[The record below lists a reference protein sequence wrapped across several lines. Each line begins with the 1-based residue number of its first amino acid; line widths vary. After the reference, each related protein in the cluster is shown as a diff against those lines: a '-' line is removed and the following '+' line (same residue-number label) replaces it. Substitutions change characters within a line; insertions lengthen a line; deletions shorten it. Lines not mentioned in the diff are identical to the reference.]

1 MNKLNKYN
9 NFILESEFESIINDL
24 FKIFEQY
31 DEGPVTF
38 EWDLT
43 KIDNSVLG
51 RLKTFLSKLSK
62 EKVKEYFYK
71 FLDKIRILPE
81 RNRKTLMINYAG
93 IFLLFVSLSYLTNDK
108 SDKSDKKLEPVVKE
122 FVKVNKESDFK
133 ESQKVVAL
141 AEGEY
146 SDDKKDK
153 GNWIDFKMGDKVLKR
168 FVGSKYGISAP
179 ILKEYL
185 GRTPKKDDMLNLSY
199 DTALEIYKSKFWDT
213 QNLKKFCNQSV
224 ANIVY
229 DGCVNQGIAGIKSV
243 LRKVLSNKG
252 IKISDDDNPLDSKYI
267 KKINALDQQEI
278 FDSIKEYRKNRYKV
292 ASTFDTHGAGWLDR
306 LKKIQFEE

>member
-1 MNKLNKYN
+1 MRLNKYN
-9 NFILESEFESIINDL
+9 NFLIESEFDSIIDDI
-24 FKIFEQY
+24 FKIFENY
-31 DEGPVTF
+31 DESPVTF

-62 EKVKEYFYK
+62 EKVKEYFYR

-81 RNRKTLMINYAG
+81 RTRKTLMINYAG
-93 IFLLFVSLSYLTNDK
+93 VFLLFVSLTYLTQENKVDNK
-108 SDKSDKKLEPVVKE
+108 VIPVVKE

-141 AEGEY
+141 AEGDY
-146 SDDKKDK
+146 SNDRKDK
-153 GNWIDFKMGDKVLKR
+153 GNWIDFKMGNKILKR
-168 FVGSKYGISAP
+168 FIGSKYGISAP

-185 GRTPKKDDMLNLSY
+185 KRTPRKEDMLNLSY
-199 DTALEIYKSKFWDT
+199 DTALKIYKSKFWDT

-229 DGCVNQGIAGIKSV
+229 DGCVNQGVAGIKSV
-243 LRKVLSNKG
+243 LRKVLLNKG
-252 IKISDDDNPLDSKYI
+252 IKISENDNPLDSKYI
-267 KKINALDQQEI
+267 KKINALNQQEI
-278 FDSIKEYRKNRYKV
+278 FDSIKKYRKSRYHK
-292 ASTFDTHGAGWLDR
+292 ASTFDTHGEGWLNR
-306 LKKIQFEE
+306 LQKIEFEE

>member
-1 MNKLNKYN
+1 MRLNKYN
-9 NFILESEFESIINDL
+9 NFLLESEFDSIIDDI
-24 FKIFEQY
+24 FKIFENY
-31 DEGPVTF
+31 DESPVTF

-71 FLDKIRILPE
+71 FLDKIKILPE
-81 RNRKTLMINYAG
+81 RSRKTLMINYAG
-93 IFLLFVSLSYLTNDK
+93 IFLLFVSLTYLTQENKVDNAVT
-108 SDKSDKKLEPVVKE
+108 PVVKE
-122 FVKVNKESDFK
+122 FVKVTQESDFK

-141 AEGEY
+141 AEGDY

-153 GNWIDFKMGDKVLKR
+153 GNWIDFKMGNKVLKR
-168 FVGSKYGISAP
+168 FIGSKYGISAP

-185 GRTPKKDDMLNLSY
+185 GRTPKKNDMLNLSY
-199 DTALEIYKSKFWDT
+199 NTALQIYKSKFWDT

-229 DGCVNQGIAGIKSV
+229 DGCVNQGVAGIKSV

-252 IKISDDDNPLDSKYI
+252 IKISENDNPLDSKYI
-267 KKINALDQQEI
+267 KKINALNQQEI
-278 FDSIKEYRKNRYKV
+278 FDSIKKYRKSRYQV
-292 ASTFDTHGAGWLDR
+292 ASTFDTHGEGWLNR
-306 LKKIQFEE
+306 LQKIEFEE

>member
-31 DEGPVTF
+31 DESPVTF

-81 RNRKTLMINYAG
+81 RTRKTLMINYSS
-93 IFLLFVSLSYLTNDK
+93 IFLLFVSLTYLTQENKVDNAVA
-108 SDKSDKKLEPVVKE
+108 PVVKE
-122 FVKVNKESDFK
+122 FVKVTQESDFK

-141 AEGEY
+141 AEGDY
-146 SDDKKDK
+146 SSDKKDK
-153 GNWIDFKMGDKVLKR
+153 GNWIDFKMGNKVLKR
-168 FVGSKYGISAP
+168 FIGSKYGISAP

-185 GRTPKKDDMLNLSY
+185 KRTPRKDDMLNLSY
-199 DTALEIYKSKFWDT
+199 DTALQIYKNKFWDT

-292 ASTFDTHGAGWLDR
+292 ASTFDTHGEGWLNR
-306 LKKIQFEE
+306 LKKIEFEE

>member
-9 NFILESEFESIINDL
+9 NFLLESEFDSIINDI
-24 FKIFEQY
+24 FKIFENH
-31 DEGPVTF
+31 DESPVTF

-71 FLDKIRILPE
+71 FLGKIKLLPE

-93 IFLLFVSLSYLTNDK
+93 IFLLFVSLTYLTQENKVDNAIV
-108 SDKSDKKLEPVVKE
+108 PVVKE
-122 FVKVNKESDFK
+122 FVKVTKESDFK

-141 AEGEY
+141 AEGDY
-146 SDDKKDK
+146 SSDRKDK
-153 GNWIDFKMGDKVLKR
+153 GNWIDFKMGNKILKR

-185 GRTPKKDDMLNLSY
+185 KRTPRKDDMLNLSY
-199 DTALEIYKSKFWDT
+199 NTALQIYKSKFWDT

-243 LRKVLSNKG
+243 LRKVLLNKG
-252 IKISDDDNPLDSKYI
+252 IRIGDDDNPLDSKYI

-292 ASTFDTHGAGWLDR
+292 ASTFDTHGEGWLNR
-306 LKKIQFEE
+306 LQKIEFEE

>member
-1 MNKLNKYN
+1 MRLNKYN
-9 NFILESEFESIINDL
+9 NFLIESEFDSIIDDI
-24 FKIFEQY
+24 FKIFENY
-31 DEGPVTF
+31 DESPVTF

-62 EKVKEYFYK
+62 EKVKEYFYR

-81 RNRKTLMINYAG
+81 RTRKTLMINYAG
-93 IFLLFVSLSYLTNDK
+93 VFLLFVSLTYLTQENKVDNK
-108 SDKSDKKLEPVVKE
+108 VIPVVKE

-141 AEGEY
+141 AEGDY
-146 SDDKKDK
+146 SNDRKDK
-153 GNWIDFKMGDKVLKR
+153 GNWIDFKMGNKILKR
-168 FVGSKYGISAP
+168 FIGSKYGISAP

-185 GRTPKKDDMLNLSY
+185 KRTPRKEDMLNLSY
-199 DTALEIYKSKFWDT
+199 DTALKIYKSKFWDT

-229 DGCVNQGIAGIKSV
+229 DGCVNQGVAGIKSE
-243 LRKVLSNKG
+243 LRKVLLNKG
-252 IKISDDDNPLDSKYI
+252 IKISENDNPLDSKYI
-267 KKINALDQQEI
+267 KKINALNQQEI
-278 FDSIKEYRKNRYKV
+278 FDSIK
-292 ASTFDTHGAGWLDR
+292 
-306 LKKIQFEE
+306 KIS

>member
-9 NFILESEFESIINDL
+9 NFLLESEFDSIIDDI
-24 FKIFEQY
+24 FKIFENY
-31 DEGPVTF
+31 DESPVTF

-43 KIDNSVLG
+43 KVDNSVLG

-81 RNRKTLMINYAG
+81 RTRKTLMINYSG
-93 IFLLFVSLSYLTNDK
+93 IFLLFVSLTYLTQENKVDNAVA
-108 SDKSDKKLEPVVKE
+108 PVVKE
-122 FVKVNKESDFK
+122 FVKVNQESDFK
-133 ESQKVVAL
+133 ESQKIVAL
-141 AEGEY
+141 AEGDY

-168 FVGSKYGISAP
+168 FIGSKYGISAP

-185 GRTPKKDDMLNLSY
+185 KRTPKKNDMINLSY
-199 DTALEIYKSKFWDT
+199 DTALQIYKNKFWDT

-224 ANIVY
+224 ATIVY

-243 LRKVLSNKG
+243 LRKVLLNKG
-252 IKISDDDNPLDSKYI
+252 IKINDDDNPLDSKYI

-292 ASTFDTHGAGWLDR
+292 ASTFDTHGEGWLNR
-306 LKKIQFEE
+306 LQKINFEE

>member
-9 NFILESEFESIINDL
+9 NFLLESEFDSIIDDI
-24 FKIFEQY
+24 FKIFENY
-31 DEGPVTF
+31 DESPVTF

-51 RLKTFLSKLSK
+51 RLKNFLSKLSK

-71 FLDKIRILPE
+71 FLAKIKLLPE
-81 RNRKTLMINYAG
+81 RTRKTLMINYAG
-93 IFLLFVSLSYLTNDK
+93 IFLLFVSLSYLTQENKVDN
-108 SDKSDKKLEPVVKE
+108 SVAPVVKE
-122 FVKVNKESDFK
+122 FVKVNQESDFK

-141 AEGEY
+141 AEGDY

-168 FVGSKYGISAP
+168 FIGSKYGISAP

-185 GRTPKKDDMLNLSY
+185 KRTPKKSDMLNLSY
-199 DTALEIYKSKFWDT
+199 DTALQIYKNKFWDT

-224 ANIVY
+224 ATIVY

-243 LRKVLSNKG
+243 LRKVLLNKG
-252 IKISDDDNPLDSKYI
+252 IKINDDDNPLDSKYI

-292 ASTFDTHGAGWLDR
+292 ASTFDTHGEGWLNR
-306 LKKIQFEE
+306 LQKINFEE